1 MLKIFST
8 TIGRSVGCQI
18 KEDDISS
25 TFGMADKSTVFWW
38 EKEGNILRGRDD
50 TIKMGLKELGS

>member
-1 MLKIFST
+1 VLKIFST

-38 EKEGNILRGRDD
+38 KKKEIYYVEEMIL
-50 TIKMGLKELGS
+50 LKWVLKN

>member
-1 MLKIFST
+1 
-8 TIGRSVGCQI
+8 
-18 KEDDISS
+18 
-25 TFGMADKSTVFWW
+25 MADKSTVFWW